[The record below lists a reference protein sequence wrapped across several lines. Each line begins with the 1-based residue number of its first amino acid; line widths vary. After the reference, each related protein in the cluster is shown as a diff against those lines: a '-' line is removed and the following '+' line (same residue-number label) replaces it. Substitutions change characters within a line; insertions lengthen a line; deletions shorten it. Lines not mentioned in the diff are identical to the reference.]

1 MAKRGIKNCPNCQ
14 KELGA
19 RTLLCSCGYSF
30 TFKEVRPELLLEKEK
45 VIKEKK
51 VKVVTPKEPK
61 YYTEPGQGRKSC
73 PTCSVIIS
81 AVTKTCPKCSFDF
94 SAEKKKRDEEK
105 RLQAEE
111 KQRIRDEKKPHK
123 VVEVK
128 EEEKEEI
135 SSVQRIL
142 QKEADKR
149 VDKEFITPIMAN
161 MTGKEHAQR
170 ILSYGK
176 ERAAFLLDQHKFG
189 NTWSHVDWKEVEAG
203 LGVK

>member
-1 MAKRGIKNCPNCQ
+1 MAKRGIKSCPNCQ

-30 TFKEVRPELLLEKEK
+30 TFKEVKPELLLEKVK
-45 VIKEKK
+45 ASKE
-51 VKVVTPKEPK
+51 VK
-61 YYTEPGQGRKSC
+61 YYTEPGQGRKIC
-73 PTCSVIIS
+73 PACSVIIS

-94 SAEKKKRDEEK
+94 SAEKKKKDEEK

-111 KQRIRDEKKPHK
+111 KQRIRDEKKVSKVVVK
-123 VVEVK
+123 VVE
-128 EEEKEEI
+128 EEKKIEI
-135 SSVQRIL
+135 SPVQRIL
-142 QKEADKR
+142 QREAQRSTSEDR
-149 VDKEFITPIMAN
+149 VTPIVAN
-161 MTGKEHAQR
+161 MSSKEHAER